1 MKLTVVLLTAA
12 IGASASPAPVD
23 VDPRS
28 ADALV
33 NRATPPQSEIDQWLK
48 AHNDERAQHGAV
60 ALVWNQTLSDKAAD
74 WASQCI
80 WEHSNSGQNL
90 AAWFSTQAN
99 KPMNIPQGVGG
110 WNDEEPNYNATT
122 YSGAGH
128 WTQVVWKSTT
138 SVGCA
143 AYSCPPGTLGRKPT
157 DPWKTLWYY
166 VCNYYRPGNVSPREK
181 YYPINV
187 QP

>member
-1 MKLTVVLLTAA
+1 MKLTVVLLTTA
-12 IGASASPAPVD
+12 IAASASPAPVD
-23 VDPRS
+23 VDSRS

-33 NRATPPQSEIDQWLK
+33 NRASLPQSEIDQWLK
-48 AHNDERAQHGAV
+48 AHNDES
-60 ALVWNQTLSDKAAD
+60 TLSDKAAD

-143 AYSCPPGTLGRKPT
+143 AYSCPPGRKPT